1 MGETVRFGV
10 SLDEDL
16 LKKFDKLCDRQGYP
30 SRSEALRD
38 MIRQAL
44 AKDILQSK
52 NSSAVGVLSLI
63 YDHHTRELSRKL
75 MEKQHET
82 YNYIIATLHVH
93 LDHQN
98 CLEVVI
104 VKGNGDK
111 IQKLADT
118 LCAIRGVKLGSFSF
132 LPVEEELF

>member
-16 LKKFDKLCDRQGYP
+16 LNKFDKLCNQQGYL

-52 NSSAVGVLSLI
+52 DNNAVGVLSLV
-63 YDHHTRELSRKL
+63 YDHHTRD
-75 MEKQHET
+75 
-82 YNYIIATLHVH
+82 Y
-93 LDHQN
+93 
-98 CLEVVI
+98 LE
-104 VKGNGDK
+104 
-111 IQKLADT
+111 
-118 LCAIRGVKLGSFSF
+118 S
-132 LPVEEELF
+132 

>member
-16 LKKFDKLCDRQGYP
+16 LNKFDKLCDRQGYP

-52 NSSAVGVLSLI
+52 DSNAAGVLSLV

-75 MEKQHET
+75 IERQHEM
-82 YNYIIATLHVH
+82 YDSIIATLHIH
-93 LDHQN
+93 LDRYN
-98 CLEVVI
+98 CLEVLI
-104 VKGNGDK
+104 IKGNGGK
-111 IQKLADT
+111 IQQLADM
-118 LCAIRGVKLGSFSF
+118 LCSIRGVKLGAFSF
-132 LPVEEELF
+132 LPVEEDVF

>member
-16 LKKFDKLCDRQGYP
+16 LTKFDKLCDRQGYP

-52 NSSAVGVLSLI
+52 DSSAAGVLSLV
-63 YDHHTRELSRKL
+63 YDHYTRELSRKL
-75 MEKQHET
+75 MEKQHEM
-82 YNYIIATLHVH
+82 YDAVIATLHIH
-93 LDHQN
+93 LDHHN
-98 CLEVVI
+98 CLEVLI
-104 VKGNGDK
+104 IKGNGDK
-111 IQKLADT
+111 IQHLADM
-118 LCAIRGVKLGSFSF
+118 LCSIRGVKLGSFSF
-132 LPVEEELF
+132 LPVEEGIF